1 MKNLRAPRVSRGD
14 GRRSTTQS
22 AFLLLLALAAA
33 HPLHAGYK
41 AKPWQV
47 RALQSYPSRL
57 TSEGVTIAAE
67 PLFRDDLAAQ
77 VFDKGD
83 IVTRGIIP
91 FAVAIFNDNDFPV
104 QVDARS
110 VELICGDERYRTLMP
125 GEVVTRLYQKT
136 GKGVRLPQ
144 PIPGISLGGGDAS
157 REPLQDFEQK
167 FLTGKIVPPRGSS
180 GGFLYFEISIKAL
193 RPYLAASQLYLPDVY
208 REDDGSKLIFFE
220 IEMKPAVEA
229 AAPRSAK

>member
-1 MKNLRAPRVSRGD
+1 L
-14 GRRSTTQS
+14 Q
-22 AFLLLLALAAA
+22 
-33 HPLHAGYK
+33 AGYK

-47 RALQSYPSRL
+47 RPMQSYPSRL

-67 PLFRDDLAAQ
+67 PLFRDDLAAR

-91 FAVAIFNDNDFPV
+91 FAIAIFNDNDFPV

-110 VELICGDERYRTLMP
+110 VELVSGGERYRTLLPM
-125 GEVVTRLYQKT
+125 EVVARLFQKS

-144 PIPGISLGGGDAS
+144 PIPGISLGGGDS
-157 REPLQDFEQK
+157 TREALQDFEQK
-167 FLTGKIVPPRGSS
+167 FLAGKIVPPRGSA
-180 GGFLYFEISIKAL
+180 GGFLYFEINIKAL
-193 RPYLAASQLYLPDVY
+193 QPYLADSQLVLPDIY

-229 AAPRSAK
+229 APARSAK